1 MLALRSKSPGLELA
15 DVSVPNRSGEALVRV
30 LRSGICATDIQI
42 TKGYAGF
49 SGTLGH
55 EFVGVVEGGD
65 VSADLIGKR
74 VVGEI
79 NVGCGSCH
87 LCVAGDARHCATRTV
102 LGIKDRDGAHAEF
115 LTLPERCLK
124 PVPDSISNDAAVFI
138 EPLAAACGILER
150 AAVSPSD
157 RVAVIGDGKLGLLC
171 SFALALAVP
180 QVTLIGKHASKLNL
194 ADRRGVNT
202 LKADDA
208 AGLENSFDI
217 VIEASGAES
226 GFASALDLV
235 RPRGTLVLKST
246 FAGTPQWE
254 AWRVVVDEITIV
266 GSRCGL
272 FEPAIDLL
280 ASGSVTV
287 DDLISDVFPLAD
299 GLAGFDAA
307 AQKGAMK
314 ILLKPN
320 G

>member
-1 MLALRSKSPGLELA
+1 MLAIRSKSPGLELA
-15 DVSVPNRSGEALVRV
+15 DVNIPNRENEALIRV

-74 VVGEI
+74 VAGEI
-79 NVGCGSCH
+79 NVGCGGCDV
-87 LCVAGDARHCATRTV
+87 CVAGDARHCPTRTV

-115 LTLPERCLK
+115 LTLPERCLE
-124 PVPDSISNDAAVFI
+124 PVPDSISDDAAVFI

-150 AAVSPSD
+150 AAVLPSD

-171 SFALALAVP
+171 SFALALVVP

-217 VIEASGAES
+217 VIEASGSES

-235 RPRGTLVLKST
+235 RPRGTIVLKST

-299 GLAGFDAA
+299 GLAAFEAA

>member
-1 MLALRSKSPGLELA
+1 MAEVDTPARE
-15 DVSVPNRSGEALVRV
+15 NEALIRV
-30 LRSGICATDIQI
+30 IRSGICATDIQI

-74 VVGEI
+74 VAGEI
-79 NVGCGSCH
+79 NVGCGSCN
-87 LCVAGDARHCATRTV
+87 LCAAGDARHCPARTV
-102 LGIKDRDGAHAEF
+102 LGIKDRDGSHAEF
-115 LTLPERCLK
+115 LTLPQKCLK
-124 PVPDSISNDAAVFI
+124 ALPDSISDDAAVFI

-150 AAVSPSD
+150 AAVSSSD

-171 SFALALAVP
+171 SFALALTVP

-202 LKADDA
+202 LKADEA

-217 VIEASGAES
+217 VIEASGSES
-226 GFASALDLV
+226 GIASALDLV
-235 RPRGTLVLKST
+235 RPRGTIVLKST
-246 FAGTPQWE
+246 FAGVPQWE

-287 DDLISDVFPLAD
+287 DDLITNVFPLAD
-299 GLAGFDAA
+299 GLEAFDAA
-307 AQKGAMK
+307 SQKGAMK
-314 ILLKPN
+314 ILLRPN
-320 G
+320 